1 MNDRILYE
9 EACLLA
15 QYQGYGNY
23 KDYRAAVE
31 RIYRD
36 LLERKEANNG

>member
-1 MNDRILYE
+1 MINKILYE

-15 QYQGYGNY
+15 QYRGYGNY
-23 KDYRAAVE
+23 KDYQAAVE
-31 RIYRD
+31 HIYRD